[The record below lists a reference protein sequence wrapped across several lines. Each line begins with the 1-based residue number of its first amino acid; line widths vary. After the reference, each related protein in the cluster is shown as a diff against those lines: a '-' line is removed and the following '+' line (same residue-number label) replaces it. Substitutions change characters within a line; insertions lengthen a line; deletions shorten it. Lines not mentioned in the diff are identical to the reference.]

1 MRIIPRRG
9 KVFTAANIAVA
20 FSSIK
25 FLVIGTPREPAE
37 NNNAGIEV
45 FPFPRDQENHHRAW
59 PFNRG
64 PRRYAKTWHSAVE
77 VKLRIALKSNYFRK
91 KNNIFV

>member
-45 FPFPRDQENHHRAW
+45 FPFPRDQENRHRAC
-59 PFNRG
+59 PLIVVREDM
-64 PRRYAKTWHSAVE
+64 PRHGIVQ
-77 VKLRIALKSNYFRK
+77 L
-91 KNNIFV
+91 